1 MRGKRPQ
8 KRREPTQN
16 RIIPARAGQTWSGH
30 PWSGR
35 SADHPRACGANLS
48 WLVWWWPRN
57 GSSPRVRGKLG
68 GLPALVAHV
77 RIIPARAGQ
86 TSACPRMRTA
96 STDHPRAC
104 GANSEDVRRLLW
116 SVGSSPRVRGKP
128 FSSIRAPHLTRII
141 PARAGQTQ
149 RQGRLQHGRP
159 DHPRACGA
167 NYLGRPDG
175 RRDYGS
181 SPRVRGKREPLDQQR
196 VDGRIIPA
204 RAGQTAGYSLAVWV
218 ESDHPRACGAN
229 FVVNPDLEHLY
240 GSSPRVRGKRRV
252 LTAGLHAARII
263 PARAGQTRYPPAC
276 NTVNTDHP
284 RACGANTDNGQTVAT
299 RNGSSPRVRGKLDR
313 WEARRHRRRII
324 PARAG
329 QTWLRRS

>member
-104 GANSEDVRRLLW
+104 GAN
-116 SVGSSPRVRGKP
+116 
-128 FSSIRAPHLTRII
+128 
-141 PARAGQTQ
+141 
-149 RQGRLQHGRP
+149 
-159 DHPRACGA
+159 
-167 NYLGRPDG
+167 YLGRPDG

-252 LTAGLHAARII
+252 LTTGLHAARII

-284 RACGANTDNGQTVAT
+284 RACGANPDKYKAQALQY
-299 RNGSSPRVRGKLDR
+299 GSSPRVRGKHGQRAD
-313 WEARRHRRRII
+313 RRHPQRII